1 MATNR
6 ERVVLI
12 TGASSGIGKACADHL
27 YRRGYRVYG
36 TSRRAPRPSE
46 VPVVTADQPT
56 TVRMISMDVTS
67 DESVEQ
73 GVQWILAREGR
84 LDVVVNNAG

>member
-1 MATNR
+1 
-6 ERVVLI
+6 
-12 TGASSGIGKACADHL
+12 
-27 YRRGYRVYG
+27 
-36 TSRRAPRPSE
+36 
-46 VPVVTADQPT
+46 
-56 TVRMISMDVTS
+56 MISMDVTS